1 MSNVIGNKLNNH
13 SLKKGKGILEHIML
27 NKSLY
32 VLLVPG
38 LLYYLIFFYFPM
50 YGITMA
56 FKDFD
61 MFSGLLS
68 SEWVGL
74 MHFKKLFQS
83 DTFFTVFRNSILIS
97 FYKLFFNFPV
107 PIILAILLNEVRNVH
122 FKKSIQTIVYLPYFL
137 SWVVIAGLVVNFLSP
152 STGVVNTLL
161 KSMGNE
167 PINFLANKSYFRSII
182 VMSDLWRAMGWNTV
196 IYLAALSGIDPSLY
210 ESAKIDG
217 AGRFQQITRITLP
230 SIRSTIIVLLLLK
243 VGNIMNNG
251 FEQIFML
258 YNPMVFEVG
267 DVFETYVYRLGL
279 VEARYDF
286 STAVGLFKS
295 IIAFIMLVIANT
307 LARKSGERGIF

>member
-1 MSNVIGNKLNNH
+1 
-13 SLKKGKGILEHIML
+13 
-27 NKSLY
+27 
-32 VLLVPG
+32 
-38 LLYYLIFFYFPM
+38 
-50 YGITMA
+50 
-56 FKDFD
+56 
-61 MFSGLLS
+61 
-68 SEWVGL
+68 
-74 MHFKKLFQS
+74 MHFKKLFHS

-196 IYLAALSGIDPSLY
+196 VYLAALSGIDPSLY

-217 AGRFQQITRITLP
+217 AGRFQQITKITLP
-230 SIRSTIIVLLLLK
+230 SIKSTIIVLLLLK

-258 YNPMVFEVG
+258 YNPMVYEVG

-307 LARKSGERGIF
+307 LARKFGERGIF

>member
-1 MSNVIGNKLNNH
+1 MSSVAVKNVKSSG
-13 SLKKGKGILEHIML
+13 LKKQKGVLEHIML

-32 VLLVPG
+32 ILLVPG
-38 LLYYLIFFYFPM
+38 LIYYLIFYYFPM
-50 YGITMA
+50 YGVTMA

-61 MFSGLLS
+61 MFSGLFS

-74 MHFKKLFQS
+74 LHFKNLFTS
-83 DTFFTVFRNSILIS
+83 ETFFKVFRNSILIS
-97 FYKLFFNFPV
+97 IYKLFFNFPV
-107 PIILAILLNEVRNVH
+107 PIVLAILLNEVKNIY

-137 SWVVIAGLVVNFLSP
+137 SWVVIAGIVINLLSP

-161 KSMGNE
+161 KSMGHE

-182 VMSDLWRAMGWNTV
+182 VLSDLWRTMGWNTV
-196 IYLAALSGIDPSLY
+196 IYLAALTGVDPELY
-210 ESAKIDG
+210 ESARIDG
-217 AGRFQQITRITLP
+217 AGRFHQITRITLP
-230 SIRSTIIVLLLLK
+230 CIRSTIIVLLLLK

-258 YNPMVFEVG
+258 YNPMVYEVG

-295 IIAFIMLVIANT
+295 VIAFIMLVGANT
-307 LARKSGERGIF
+307 LARKFGERGIF

>member
-1 MSNVIGNKLNNH
+1 
-13 SLKKGKGILEHIML
+13 
-27 NKSLY
+27 
-32 VLLVPG
+32 
-38 LLYYLIFFYFPM
+38 M

-61 MFSGLLS
+61 MFSGLFS

-74 MHFKKLFQS
+74 LHFKNLLKS
-83 DTFFTVFRNSILIS
+83 DTFLKVFRNSILIS

-107 PIILAILLNEVRNVH
+107 PIILAILLNEVRNIH
-122 FKKSIQTIVYLPYFL
+122 FKKTIQTIVYLPYFL

-152 STGVVNTLL
+152 STGVVNILL

-167 PINFLANKSYFRSII
+167 PINFLANKSYFRPII
-182 VMSDLWRAMGWNTV
+182 VLSDLWRTMGWNTV
-196 IYLAALSGIDPSLY
+196 IYLAALAGVDPSLY

-217 AGRFQQITRITLP
+217 AGRFHQITRITLP

-258 YNPMVFEVG
+258 YNPMVYEVG

-295 IIAFIMLVIANT
+295 AIAFIMLVGANT
-307 LARKSGERGIF
+307 MARKFGERGIF

>member
-1 MSNVIGNKLNNH
+1 MSSVIGKIKNPGLNKQ
-13 SLKKGKGILEHIML
+13 KGILEHIML

-32 VLLVPG
+32 ILLVPG
-38 LLYYLIFFYFPM
+38 LLYYLIFYYFPM

-61 MFSGLLS
+61 MFSGLFS

-74 MHFKKLFQS
+74 LHFKNLLKS
-83 DTFFTVFRNSILIS
+83 DTFLKVFRNSILIS

-107 PIILAILLNEVRNVH
+107 PIILAILLNEVRNIH
-122 FKKSIQTIVYLPYFL
+122 FKKTIQTIVYLPYFL

-152 STGVVNTLL
+152 STGVVNILL

-167 PINFLANKSYFRSII
+167 PINFLANKSYFRPII
-182 VMSDLWRAMGWNTV
+182 VLSDLWRTMGWNTV
-196 IYLAALSGIDPSLY
+196 IYLAALAGIDPSLY

-217 AGRFQQITRITLP
+217 AGRFHQITRITLP

-258 YNPMVFEVG
+258 YNPMVYEVG

-295 IIAFIMLVIANT
+295 AIAFIMLVGANT
-307 LARKSGERGIF
+307 MARKFGERGIF

>member
-1 MSNVIGNKLNNH
+1 MSNVIGNKVKNYG
-13 SLKKGKGILEHIML
+13 LKKEKGFLEHIML

-32 VLLVPG
+32 VLLIPG
-38 LLYYLIFFYFPM
+38 LLYYLIFYYFPM

-61 MFSGLLS
+61 MFSGLFS

-196 IYLAALSGIDPSLY
+196 VYLAALSGIDPSLY

-258 YNPMVFEVG
+258 YNPMVYEVG

-307 LARKSGERGIF
+307 LARKFGERGIF

>member
-1 MSNVIGNKLNNH
+1 MSNVIGNKVKNYG
-13 SLKKGKGILEHIML
+13 LKKEKGFLEHIML

-32 VLLVPG
+32 VLLIPG
-38 LLYYLIFFYFPM
+38 LLYYLIFYYSPM

-61 MFSGLLS
+61 MFSGLFS

-74 MHFKKLFQS
+74 MHFKKLFHS

-217 AGRFQQITRITLP
+217 AGRFQQITKITLP
-230 SIRSTIIVLLLLK
+230 SIKSTIIVLLLLK

-258 YNPMVFEVG
+258 YNPMVYEVG

-307 LARKSGERGIF
+307 LARKFGERGIF